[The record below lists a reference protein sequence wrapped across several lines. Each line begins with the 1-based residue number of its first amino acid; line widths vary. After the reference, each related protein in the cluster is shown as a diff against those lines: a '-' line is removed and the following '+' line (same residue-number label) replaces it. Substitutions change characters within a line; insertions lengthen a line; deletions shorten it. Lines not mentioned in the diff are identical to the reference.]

1 MFVTLAYRSIRRVA
15 ALIGGLA
22 LVLGGV
28 QVIIVLVAT
37 SQEEAQSF
45 DLITKLAPAYIQ
57 RQFGASLP
65 VFLSFGGL
73 VTFGYF
79 HPVVILTIALSAAF
93 FATEL
98 AADVESGY
106 VDLLLSRPVSRH
118 WLVTRTALVLM
129 LSPLLLVA
137 IMLLATYAALAMF
150 APSGAA
156 WPKTSSVLML
166 AAHLVAMAWCC
177 GALSLAI
184 AASVKRRMT
193 ALGPA
198 AILAVSLYLLDLL
211 AGAWPPLA
219 AVAVLSPFHYFQG
232 AAVFAGTADVA
243 RDFQV
248 LGTMTLVAGA
258 FAYWRFSA
266 RDL

>member
-28 QVIIVLVAT
+28 QVIVVLVAT

-45 DLITKLAPAYIQ
+45 DLITKLAPAFIQ

-98 AADVESGY
+98 AA
-106 VDLLLSRPVSRH
+106 
-118 WLVTRTALVLM
+118 
-129 LSPLLLVA
+129 
-137 IMLLATYAALAMF
+137 
-150 APSGAA
+150 
-156 WPKTSSVLML
+156 
-166 AAHLVAMAWCC
+166 
-177 GALSLAI
+177 
-184 AASVKRRMT
+184 
-193 ALGPA
+193 
-198 AILAVSLYLLDLL
+198 
-211 AGAWPPLA
+211 
-219 AVAVLSPFHYFQG
+219 
-232 AAVFAGTADVA
+232 
-243 RDFQV
+243 
-248 LGTMTLVAGA
+248 
-258 FAYWRFSA
+258 
-266 RDL
+266 